1 MTLLPPQ
8 LTPLQ
13 QSWLRELQVAAPF
26 LKAHAQAP
34 LPVAIPSASASA
46 RIVSPSAPAL
56 DSEPKPAPM
65 PEEAR
70 AALHNQLGLKKP
82 EGPRIEAV
90 APAILALPDL
100 SQQTLPQLAQYAQ
113 QCTACDLHGQR
124 QRAVVGAGEENN
136 PDWMVISIAP
146 SSNEEMAGLPMQ
158 GKSGELFT
166 HQLQSIAIPAGTT
179 FYTTQLLKCRSPQHA
194 KVDYIQ
200 ACQGILWR
208 QIELI
213 RPKQLLLLGQATAN
227 LFFGTATPFD
237 QLRAQVQTWQ
247 SPWGESIAAVV
258 TYDPVAL
265 LLRPQDKVKA
275 WADLLLMQTL
285 LQQKS

>member
-8 LTPLQ
+8 LTPVQL
-13 QSWLRELQVAAPF
+13 SWLRELQVAAPF
-26 LKAHAQAP
+26 LKAYTHVPAQTVTVPEPELQVPSQAS
-34 LPVAIPSASASA
+34 LPK
-46 RIVSPSAPAL
+46 
-56 DSEPKPAPM
+56 SESKPAQM

-70 AALHNQLGLKKP
+70 AALHNQLGLKKQESP
-82 EGPRIEAV
+82 NLEPV
-90 APAILALPDL
+90 APVVVDLPDL
-100 SQQTLPQLAQYAQ
+100 GQQTLSQLAQYAQ
-113 QCTACDLHGQR
+113 QCMACGLHEQR
-124 QRAVVGAGEENN
+124 QRAVVGSGEENN

-146 SSNEEMAGLPMQ
+146 SSNEEMVGLPMQ
-158 GKSGELFT
+158 GKSGELFA
-166 HQLQSIAIPAGTT
+166 HQLQSIAIPAATT

-194 KVDYIQ
+194 KADYIQ

-213 RPKQLLLLGQATAN
+213 RPKHLLLLGQATSN
-227 LFFGTATPFD
+227 LFFGSQRSFE

-247 SPWGESIAAVV
+247 SPWGESIPAVV

-275 WADLLLMQTL
+275 WADLLLLQTL
-285 LQQKS
+285 L